1 MFDITGFGPRVWQ
14 SWQYAM
20 EDMASSSGLDW
31 LKCLDMI
38 KADVMIT
45 HLHKEALQRVD
56 LDRADP
62 GWWCE
67 ALMAS
72 HLPTMRAEDYL
83 EAYDLQGLKAQIL
96 SEWGEMWKA
105 ALLQDPGDPGVD
117 RAISCWEFALPMVLM
132 VDQDCCGEPY
142 APKTGLMIREVA
154 ERCFSD
160 IMSAPHAFGPGCH
173 TILGQISCISRSDFG
188 RGREM
193 LDEMFA
199 QVSVACAHHKAQLE
213 LRRSKAQLEL
223 LRVAALAA
231 RTRRCPNIQ
240 CEGVVLP
247 GEMSCRDCGFGHYD
261 SPI

>member
-1 MFDITGFGPRVWQ
+1 MFDITGFGSRVWQ
-14 SWQYAM
+14 SWQFAM
-20 EDMASSSGLDW
+20 EDMASPDGVDW
-31 LKCLDMI
+31 LKCLNMMS
-38 KADVMIT
+38 ADIVLT
-45 HLHKEALQRVD
+45 HLDKEALQRVD

-72 HLPTMRAEDYL
+72 HMPTMEAEDYL
-83 EAYDLQGLKAQIL
+83 EAHDLQGLKVQLL
-96 SEWGEMWKA
+96 SEWEEMWKT
-105 ALLQDPGDPGVD
+105 ALLRDAGDLGVD
-117 RAISCWEFALPMVLM
+117 CAISCWEFALPMVLM
-132 VDQDCCGEPY
+132 VDQDCGEPY
-142 APKTGLMIREVA
+142 APKTALMIREVA

-160 IMSAPHAFGPGCH
+160 IMSAPQALGPGYY

-193 LDEMFA
+193 LDEMFSG
-199 QVSVACAHHKAQLE
+199 VSVACAHHKAQLD
-213 LRRSKAQLEL
+213 LRRSKAQIEL

-231 RTRRCPNIQ
+231 RTRRCPNQQ

-247 GEMSCRDCGFGHYD
+247 DEVSCRDCGFGHYD